1 MTPRGSIELR
11 CGRITKFRGQIRS
24 VDNRVAL
31 YKAEVTFKVNYF
43 LLVNAVNLC
52 DQHETCKICGEI
64 FCSLVKILSCAWIP
78 FEMTRFCHR
87 NFHYQ

>member
-52 DQHETCKICGEI
+52 EQFEPVAT
-64 FCSLVKILSCAWIP
+64 SAWENISPQVESIP
-78 FEMTRFCHR
+78 IEMTEFRVQKFTE
-87 NFHYQ
+87 QW